1 MSAIPHVIAKCEGPE
16 REVFLQKD
24 GEDCFSGQSRCTE
37 LLESSNFGSISGT
50 SDWLLRVPL
59 LLAIHQLTSRFLA

>member
-24 GEDCFSGQSRCTE
+24 GEDCFSVSQGA
-37 LLESSNFGSISGT
+37 LNYLKVVISGV
-50 SDWLLRVPL
+50 LVELV
-59 LLAIHQLTSRFLA
+59 IGC